1 MDASGLSFDLHTVQD
16 VLLRLGKNLTS
27 GQSLLMDLAGGLV
40 VALGKD
46 NQGRSVTAALD
57 GGIEITI
64 LPNAAGKAMRLNI
77 IGDVDISH
85 QGHLQYNCTGDII
98 THCDTYCSIAKTD
111 RFLKQT
117 NLFSK
122 TNAQVVNESPTTG
135 NQEGFRTPSGENSL
149 GDGLDV

>member
-27 GQSLLMDLAGGLV
+27 GQSLLLDLAGGLV
-40 VALGKD
+40 MALGKD
-46 NQGRSVTAALD
+46 NQGRSITAAMD
-57 GGIEITI
+57 GGMEITI
-64 LPNAAGKAMRLNI
+64 LPNAQNKAIRLNI

-85 QGHLQYNCTGDII
+85 QGHLQYNCSGDII
-98 THCDTYCSIAKTD
+98 TDCGTYCSTVKLD

-117 NLFSK
+117 NSFTK
-122 TNAQVVNESPTTG
+122 TNGVVRNESTELG
-135 NQEGFRTPSGENSL
+135 NNEGFRPASGENSL